1 MTLYCVC
8 RKKLL
13 VLGGK
18 EDLTY
23 WAWGENNS
31 DTHNKMMAN
40 FLYQCKSQFEEY
52 TKGSKEIPQLRCA
65 DLLRNACQC
74 ILCCCRLSVYPVLL
88 PVSVSCAAAA
98 CQCILCCRLSV
109 YSVLLPPVSVSC
121 AAAACQCILCLR
133 VLASAAC
140 YFFVLGSPLL
150 LLD

>member
-31 DTHNKMMAN
+31 DTHDRMMAN
-40 FLYQCKSQFEEY
+40 FLYQCKSQFEDY
-52 TKGSKEIPQLRCA
+52 IKGSKEIPQLRCA
-65 DLLRNACQC
+65 DLLRNSCQ
-74 ILCCCRLSVYPVLL
+74 R
-88 PVSVSCAAAA
+88 
-98 CQCILCCRLSV
+98 
-109 YSVLLPPVSVSC
+109 
-121 AAAACQCILCLR
+121 ILCLR
-133 VLASAAC
+133 VLASVAC
-140 YFFVLGSPLL
+140 YFFFVLGCALL